1 MLHIILLILKIIGII
16 LLCILGIILLILLSV
31 LVIPIRYKIDFS
43 IYEYGSIRCIVS
55 WFLRIFSVNFNYEKG
70 EFDKYVRIFGIRTKL
85 LFGKKEEK
93 DDFDYNNSEE
103 KDIFEEINESFSE
116 KKHDYKDMYRPEKDD
131 IIELFKDE
139 EQESFNQFHEEDI
152 SQVNNE
158 HLEEEDTSSN
168 VKKKSIF
175 NKIWDKLKKIRFKI
189 KSIYGKIK
197 KIYKKAASIKEFFEL
212 EQTKE
217 AISFL
222 KKQAGTLFKYIK
234 PRKITGRLK
243 FGTGSPASTGE
254 ILGIIYIFYK
264 GANEKFIIEP
274 DFDNKVLE
282 GEIHLKGR
290 ITVFSMLIIALKLYR
305 NKNLKNT
312 IKNGKK
318 LKEE

>member
-16 LLCILGIILLILLSV
+16 LLCILGIILLVLLAV
-31 LVIPIRYKIDFS
+31 LFIPIRYRIDFS
-43 IYEYGSIRCIVS
+43 IYEYGSIRCMVS
-55 WFLRIFSVNFNYEKG
+55 WFLRIFSINFNYEKG
-70 EFDKYVRIFGIRTKL
+70 EFDKYVKIFGIRTKL
-85 LFGKKEEK
+85 LFGKIEEN
-93 DDFDYNNSEE
+93 DDFDYNKSEE

-116 KKHDYKDMYRPEKDD
+116 KKHDYEDKYKPEKDD

-139 EQESFNQFHEEDI
+139 EQESSHNFHKEDMEE
-152 SQVNNE
+152 VNNE
-158 HLEEEDTSSN
+158 QQDEENTSSD

-197 KIYKKAASIKEFFEL
+197 KAYKKAASIKEFLEL

-222 KKQAGTLFKYIK
+222 KEQTNALFRYIK
-234 PRKITGRLK
+234 PRKVTGRLK
-243 FGTGSPASTGE
+243 FGTGNPASTGE

-264 GANEKFIIEP
+264 GANDKFIIEP

-290 ITVFSMLIIALKLYR
+290 ITVFSMLIIAIKLYR
-305 NKNLKNT
+305 NKNLKDT